1 MGTVP
6 SDRCKTYSI
15 FNVLRFNSIQFNSIY
30 LHSIDPARITIV
42 LTDVEIVI
50 ISINYLVK
58 ECTIIVTI
66 QLITKACIVCRYM

>member
-1 MGTVP
+1 MKSFMNFTHQ
-6 SDRCKTYSI
+6 I
-15 FNVLRFNSIQFNSIY
+15 NNSIQFNSIY

-58 ECTIIVTI
+58 ETRMIWAIHVT
-66 QLITKACIVCRYM
+66 QMRERYI

>member
-1 MGTVP
+1 VIQHVV
-6 SDRCKTYSI
+6 SHVHLL
-15 FNVLRFNSIQFNSIY
+15 VLLQFNSIY

-66 QLITKACIVCRYM
+66 QLITKACIVCHYTWCSL